1 MPCPYCSMPMTNRR
15 RVQCGAAACVR
26 KYNAERTI
34 KAARES
40 RAKNGFWRS
49 QIERICI
56 TCGNAWMADSS
67 GTTQCCSREC
77 TNVMRYGVGC
87 GPRQPFTASQLR
99 RRRLE
104 RLQIKTA
111 VGSKGTT
118 PWVAGRCIECGV
130 PFIKQNS
137 MTTYCTSQCKH
148 RATGSRRRARQHGM
162 KVTRV
167 RRQRIYERDNW
178 TCYLCGYPV
187 DRTATV
193 PTLDAPVLDHV
204 IALARGGEHAEHN
217 LKTAH
222 FYCNSVKRDLLLSD
236 VA

>member
-1 MPCPYCSMPMTNRR
+1 
-15 RVQCGAAACVR
+15 
-26 KYNAERTI
+26 
-34 KAARES
+34 
-40 RAKNGFWRS
+40 
-49 QIERICI
+49 
-56 TCGNAWMADSS
+56 
-67 GTTQCCSREC
+67 
-77 TNVMRYGVGC
+77 
-87 GPRQPFTASQLR
+87 
-99 RRRLE
+99 
-104 RLQIKTA
+104 
-111 VGSKGTT
+111 
-118 PWVAGRCIECGV
+118 
-130 PFIKQNS
+130 
-137 MTTYCTSQCKH
+137 
-148 RATGSRRRARQHGM
+148 M

-222 FYCNSVKRDLLLSD
+222 FYCNSVKRDLLLAD